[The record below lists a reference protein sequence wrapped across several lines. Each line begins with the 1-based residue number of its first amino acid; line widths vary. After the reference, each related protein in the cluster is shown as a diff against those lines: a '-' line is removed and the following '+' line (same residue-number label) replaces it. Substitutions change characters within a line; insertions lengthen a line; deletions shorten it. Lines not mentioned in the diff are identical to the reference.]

1 MWTKPTTSSP
11 DPFAPPPA
19 SGPLFPA
26 SLISP
31 AVSSALPETYTI
43 RPLQRSDFNA
53 GHLDPLRVLTQVGE
67 ISQQEWV
74 RQYDW
79 MARIPDTYYLLVIC
93 DGNGKIVGTGT
104 LMKERKLSVYPN
116 LWHTTSFCLRQLF
129 ADWCFSLFQYS

>member
-1 MWTKPTTSSP
+1 MWTKPTISSS

-31 AVSSALPETYTI
+31 AVSSALPEKYTI
-43 RPLQRSDFNA
+43 RPLQRSDFKA

-104 LMKERKLSVYPN
+104 LMKERKLSVHPPN
-116 LWHTTSFCLRQLF
+116 L
-129 ADWCFSLFQYS
+129 